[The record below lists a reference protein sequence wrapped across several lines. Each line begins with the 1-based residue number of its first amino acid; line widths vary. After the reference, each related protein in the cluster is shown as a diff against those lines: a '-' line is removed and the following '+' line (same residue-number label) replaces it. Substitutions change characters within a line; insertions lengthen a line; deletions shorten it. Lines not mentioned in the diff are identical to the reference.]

1 MWVDGELLDLNLGRC
16 RKMIVIFVEG
26 DVVLNE
32 AICPVL
38 FLQGDWQTLEKGSDV

>member
-1 MWVDGELLDLNLGRC
+1 MTVEFLDPNLGRC
-16 RKMIVIFVEG
+16 RKVIVIFVEG